1 MTNQNTQQAAAQATI
16 DQQNAAAAQAAQQ
29 AAAQAGG
36 TNNPQAVM
44 NAMGLNQEQQQA
56 VMANQAAG
64 VKPIPLYNFGGQLY
78 TEQQLNAMG
87 YCVSNVQPTAHAE
100 QKSGLFDGIPDWL
113 ITAAKVA
120 LGIIAVVGLVLV
132 VKNFVVPKF
141 FGDRTVEY
149 NGAEIDDIEV

>member
-1 MTNQNTQQAAAQATI
+1 MTNQNTQAAQATI

-36 TNNPQAVM
+36 TSNPQAVM
-44 NAMGLNQEQQQA
+44 TGMGLNAQQQQA
-56 VMANQAAG
+56 VMANQNAG
-64 VKPIPLYNFGGQLY
+64 VKPIPLYNFGGQMY
-78 TEQQLNAMG
+78 TEQQLNQMG
-87 YCVSNVQPTAHAE
+87 YCVSNVQPSAQVE

-132 VKNFVVPKF
+132 VKNFVIPKF
-141 FGDRTVEY
+141 FGDKTCTVD
-149 NGAEIDDIEV
+149 GMDIDDIEV

>member
-1 MTNQNTQQAAAQATI
+1 MTNTQNTAAQATI

-29 AAAQAGG
+29 AAQQAGG

-44 NAMGLNQEQQQA
+44 NAMGLNEQQQQA
-56 VMANQAAG
+56 VMANQQAG

-87 YCVSNVQPTAHAE
+87 YCVSNVQPTAQAE

-132 VKNFVVPKF
+132 VKNFAIPKF
-141 FGDRTVEY
+141 FGDKTC
-149 NGAEIDDIEV
+149 NLDGMDIDDVEVC